1 MASILDFLDTAKGK
15 EFIQK
20 SSDEVNESPDK
31 VKSALGMALPMI
43 LGAMKKKSD
52 SPEGAEKLKKELG
65 KEKHDGSVLD
75 NIGVGGLSGLMGEG
89 SGILGHVLGGSQSK
103 IASAVGAAIGMDASK
118 VNKLLQMAAPVIMG
132 LLGKQKRKE
141 NIDSGGGI
149 SDLVGSVLGTNSS
162 HDQSML
168 ETFMDSDKGGK
179 IAGDVTGKIF
189 GGKGKDKP
197 KGLGDFFKG

>member
-1 MASILDFLDTAKGK
+1 MASILDFLDTEKGK
-15 EFIQK
+15 EFIHK
-20 SSDEVNESPDK
+20 SSEEVNESPDK

-43 LGAMKKKSD
+43 MGALKKNTS
-52 SPEGAEKLKKELG
+52 SSEGAENLNKELN
-65 KEKHDGSVLD
+65 KDKHDGSVLD
-75 NIGVGGLSGLMGEG
+75 KIGSGGLSGLLGEG

-103 IASAVGAAIGMDASK
+103 IASAVGSAIGMDSAK

-132 LLGKQKRKE
+132 ILGKQKRKD
-141 NIDSGGGI
+141 NIESSSGVA
-149 SDLVGSVLGTNSS
+149 SLVGSVLGTNSS

-179 IAGDVTGKIF
+179 IARDVAGKIF
-189 GGKGKDKP
+189 GSKDKS

>member
-20 SSDEVNESPDK
+20 SSEEVNESPEK

-43 LGAMKKKSD
+43 MSAMKKNAD
-52 SPEGAEKLKKELG
+52 NPEGAENLNKELG

-75 NIGVGGLSGLMGEG
+75 KIGIGGLSDLMGEG

-103 IASAVGAAIGMDASK
+103 IASAVGSAIGMDASK

-141 NIDSGGGI
+141 NIDSSGGI
-149 SDLVGSVLGTNSS
+149 SELVGSVLGTNSS

-179 IAGDVTGKIF
+179 IANDVAGKIF
-189 GGKGKDKP
+189 GDKGKDKS

>member
-1 MASILDFLDTAKGK
+1 MASILDFLDTEKGK

-20 SSDEVNESPDK
+20 SSEEVNEPQDK

-43 LGAMKKKSD
+43 MGAMKKNAD
-52 SPEGAEKLKKELG
+52 SPEGAENLNRELG
-65 KEKHDGSVLD
+65 KEKHDGSILD
-75 NIGVGGLSGLMGEG
+75 KIGAGGLSGIMGEG

-103 IASAVGAAIGMDASK
+103 IASAVGSAIGMDASK
-118 VNKLLQMAAPVIMG
+118 VSKLLQMAAPVIMG
-132 LLGKQKRKE
+132 ILGKQKRKD
-141 NIDSGGGI
+141 NINSGGGI

-168 ETFMDSDKGGK
+168 ETFMDSEKGGK
-179 IAGDVTGKIF
+179 IASDVAGKIF
-189 GGKGKDKP
+189 GNKDKGKS